1 MSSPTLAT
9 VLSTSITLIA
19 QFQDTLAQSVQSTQS
34 TQSTPLPNDV
44 KALPL
49 LSASCS
55 TLKAQVTKLSLLA
68 ITTPFTHSALA
79 TVLRACNESVLPSM
93 LTAALLVSPAEYTN
107 AFHSESLVLT
117 KTVLTEF
124 SQLVTLLK
132 DIADKKDQAK
142 KGSPKAKEN
151 ELSKAE
157 KNTVTLATGRVWDA
171 CDAVVNMATNGV
183 IGFIARRVEQWRDL
197 VRDAVEELE
206 SWDPEDADDDFFD
219 DIMGDNSDGEG
230 ENDKSE
236 EDSDDEKD
244 VIALQVHKKSTL
256 RFLRPVIQVYTAI
269 VKNRLNSS
277 QESHLTSSS
286 AIARLEKLM
295 KHLQN
300 VPDQV
305 DEAAGT
311 LYEGDIDSSLDYL
324 NKIQYSASEA
334 MNVAV
339 SLWNSDKAEV
349 QTSEDKFV
357 VWSKTWSK
365 VMHEVSKAIPLEA
378 AGGEK

>member
-1 MSSPTLAT
+1 MSAQLAA
-9 VLSTSITLIA
+9 VLSTSTALITR
-19 QFQDTLAQSVQSTQS
+19 FQETLAQPPQSTQP
-34 TQSTPLPNDV
+34 TQSSNDV

-68 ITTPFTHSALA
+68 ITTPFTHSAVT
-79 TVLRACNESVLPSM
+79 TVLRACNESVLPSL
-93 LTAALLVSPAEYTN
+93 LTATLFVSPAEYTH

-117 KTVLTEF
+117 KTILTEYA
-124 SQLVTLLK
+124 QLITIVK
-132 DIADKKDQAK
+132 NIADQKDKAK
-142 KGSPKAKEN
+142 KESPKAKED

-206 SWDPEDADDDFFD
+206 NWDPEEADDDFFD
-219 DIMGDNSDGEG
+219 DIMGETSDSEG
-230 ENDKSE
+230 ENSKSE
-236 EDSDDEKD
+236 DGSDDEKD
-244 VIALQVHKKSTL
+244 IAALQDHQKATL

-277 QESHLTSSS
+277 QESHLNSSG
-286 AIARLEKLM
+286 AIAQLEKLM
-295 KHLQN
+295 KQLQSI
-300 VPDQV
+300 PDQV

-311 LYEGDIDSSLDYL
+311 LYEDDVDSSVDYL
-324 NKIQYSASEA
+324 NKIRYSASEA
-334 MNVAV
+334 MDTAV
-339 SLWNSDKAEV
+339 SLWSSGEAEK
-349 QTSEDKFV
+349 QTSDDKFAA
-357 VWSKTWSK
+357 WSKAWSK
-365 VMHEVSKAIPLEA
+365 VMHEVSKPFHLDTKSDE
-378 AGGEK
+378 E

>member
-1 MSSPTLAT
+1 MSSPQLAT
-9 VLSTSITLIA
+9 VLSTSTALIA
-19 QFQDTLAQSVQSTQS
+19 QFQDTLAQSTQPTQS
-34 TQSTPLPNDV
+34 TQSPNDV

-68 ITTPFTHSALA
+68 ITTPFTHSALV
-79 TVLRACNESVLPSM
+79 TVLRACNESVLPSL
-93 LTAALLVSPAEYTN
+93 LTATLLVNPAEYTN
-107 AFHSESLVLT
+107 AFHSESLLLT
-117 KTVLTEF
+117 KTTLTEF
-124 SQLVTLLK
+124 SQLVTLVK
-132 DIADKKDQAK
+132 NVADKKDQAK

-219 DIMGDNSDGEG
+219 DIMGDNSDSEG
-230 ENDKSE
+230 ENSKSD
-236 EDSDDEKD
+236 EDSENDKD
-244 VIALQVHKKSTL
+244 FAALQEHKKATL
-256 RFLRPVIQVYTAI
+256 RFLKPVIQVYTAI

-277 QESHLTSSS
+277 QESHLTSS
-286 AIARLEKLM
+286 AIARLEKLT
-295 KHLQN
+295 KHLQSI
-300 VPDQV
+300 PGQV

-311 LYEGDIDSSLDYL
+311 LYEDDVDSSVDFL

-339 SLWNSDKAEV
+339 SLWISDKAEV
-349 QTSEDKFV
+349 QTSDDKFV

-365 VMHEVSKAIPLEA
+365 VMHEVSKPFQLDA
-378 AGGEK
+378 AGGEE